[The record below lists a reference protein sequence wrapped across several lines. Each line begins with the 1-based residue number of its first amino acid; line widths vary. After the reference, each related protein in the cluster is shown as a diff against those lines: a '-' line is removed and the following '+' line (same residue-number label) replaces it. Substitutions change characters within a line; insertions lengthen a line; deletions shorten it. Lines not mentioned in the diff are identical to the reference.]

1 MTNWIPPVP
10 TADSANNNTM
20 NDVIGSKL
28 DTPDGDSIYAKA
40 YTILCHLLT
49 ASHVYPTL
57 ANGVAVLSGA
67 AWVLG
72 NFVEIVP
79 INTIASR
86 FCIHFISVEA
96 LTANDVYELVLY
108 TGADVE
114 LCRARF
120 TKNAVQDGTVNVP
133 VRTTIIPA
141 NTQIKAK
148 LATSTGADTS
158 TISIMYHAE

>member
-10 TADSANNNTM
+10 TADGANNNTM
-20 NDVIGSKL
+20 NDVIGNKNDSHVGSSIMAIVETLIDHVHHSSK
-28 DTPDGDSIYAKA
+28 
-40 YTILCHLLT
+40 
-49 ASHVYPTL
+49 VYPTL

-79 INTIASR
+79 INTITSD
-86 FCIHFISVEA
+86 FDIHYVSIEG
-96 LTANDVYELVLY
+96 LDANDTYELVLY

-114 LCRARF
+114 LGRVRF
-120 TKNAVQDGTVNVP
+120 VKNAVQDGTVNVP
-133 VRTTIIPA
+133 FQCNIVDA

-148 LATSTGADTS
+148 LATSGGGDTA
-158 TISIMYHAE
+158 TISVFYHTY